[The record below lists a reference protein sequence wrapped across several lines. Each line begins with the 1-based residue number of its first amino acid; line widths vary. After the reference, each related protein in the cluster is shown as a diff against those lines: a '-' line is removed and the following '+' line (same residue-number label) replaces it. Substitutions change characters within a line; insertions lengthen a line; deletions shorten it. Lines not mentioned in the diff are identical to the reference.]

1 VKIILYLEPHS
12 EFYY

>member
-1 VKIILYLEPHS
+1 MTGHKHS